1 MRIWH
6 CYCID
11 FVGNG
16 SLQKIEWG
24 QGMLDHIFGNAALAL
39 KLSEARSEILSENIT
54 NASTPNYK
62 ARDIDF
68 KSLLKAEN
76 QSNQAS
82 QWTGS
87 SIKTDMSDRM
97 EVLYRQPFQIS
108 LNGNT
113 VDAEMERKSFMEN
126 AIHYQ
131 VGLSFIENKTKE
143 LIEAIKGDIL

>member
-1 MRIWH
+1 ML
-6 CYCID
+6 
-11 FVGNG
+11 GN
-16 SLQKIEWG
+16 
-24 QGMLDHIFGNAALAL
+24 IFGSSELAI

-68 KSLLKAEN
+68 KKMLKEQN
-76 QSNQAS
+76 QMTDFSGHLNTNNQ
-82 QWTGS
+82 
-87 SIKTDMSDRM
+87 KEMDHMD
-97 EVLYRQPFQIS
+97 VLYRVPFQTS
-108 LNGNT
+108 LDGNT